1 MSDNLVLLE
10 DSEKENSWTE
20 REILQQPEMLIET
33 FRLLQ
38 RESTRYEEFLR
49 PWLDAENSRVILS
62 GAGSSAFIG
71 ESISK
76 WIDRTI
82 CPEVEAVSTTD
93 IVATPQLFLKPE
105 KPTLMISYG
114 RSGNSPESLAAIAL
128 ANKLVPNI
136 AHLIITCNSNGE
148 LAALRDA
155 NRACVAVLP
164 EATHD
169 RSFAMTS
176 SFSCMTMATLC
187 LLHRVAEQEVKQIAC
202 SVSQALEVNHSKILG
217 IASHG
222 YERVVYLGSGALHG
236 IAREGALKLLELT
249 DGAVMTAFDTPLGF
263 RHGPKTMLNENTLVI
278 MLVSGDDY
286 TRRYELDLLEELRR
300 EKRAARVLA
309 ITATTGISD
318 SIEVSL
324 STDVNA
330 HNLIFPY
337 VAIAQRIALATSIH
351 LGLDP
356 DYPNASG
363 TVNRVVQG
371 VRIFNLG
378 DSR

>member
-1 MSDNLVLLE
+1 MSDNFVLLK
-10 DSEKENSWTE
+10 DSEKENSWTK

-33 FRLLQ
+33 FRILQ
-38 RESTRYEEFLR
+38 RESNRYEEFLR
-49 PWLDAENSRVILS
+49 PWLDADNSRIILS

-71 ESISK
+71 ESISQ

-93 IVATPQLFLKPE
+93 IVATPRSFLKPQ

-155 NRACVAVLP
+155 DRTCVAVLP

-187 LLHRVAEQEVKQIAC
+187 LLHQVADQEVKQIAC
-202 SVSQALEVNHSKILG
+202 SVSQALESYHSEILE
-217 IASHG
+217 IASQG
-222 YERVVYLGSGALHG
+222 YERVVYLGSGGLLG
-236 IAREGALKLLELT
+236 VAREGALKLLELT
-249 DGAVMTAFDTPLGF
+249 DGSVMTAFDTPLGF

-278 MLVSGDDY
+278 MLLSGDDY
-286 TRRYELDLLEELRR
+286 TRRYELDLLEELRK
-300 EKRAARVLA
+300 EKRAGRALA
-309 ITATTGISD
+309 IAATTGISD

-324 STDVNA
+324 SSDVNA
-330 HNLIFPY
+330 NNLLFPY

-356 DYPNASG
+356 DHPNASG

-371 VRIFNLG
+371 VRIFDLG
-378 DSR
+378 DS